1 MEDVKQA
8 SPGVLETLMRK
19 IPGYG
24 GYLDREQRRDADR
37 LHREFL
43 AKGTS
48 TLKAKVQDIQE
59 EMLRNGDMSQMSR
72 FGDIGN
78 RLDRIT
84 ERLRHA
90 SYGYT
95 GLFAAAEVNI
105 EELNRIYEFDLSL
118 VNSLQAAEDAV
129 KALDT
134 AVSAKDNAG
143 AKATD
148 LEKNL
153 RDLDSKI
160 DEREKLL
167 KGVV

>member
-8 SPGVLETLMRK
+8 SPGALETLMRK

-24 GYLDREQRRDADR
+24 GYLDRELRRDADR

-43 AKGTS
+43 AKGT
-48 TLKAKVQDIQE
+48 TGLKSKVQDIQE

-72 FGDIGN
+72 FGEIGN

-95 GLFAAAEVNI
+95 GLFAATEVNE

-118 VNSLQAAEDAV
+118 VNGLQAAEDAV
-129 KALDT
+129 KALDA
-134 AVSAKDNAG
+134 AVSAKDNAN
-143 AKATD
+143 AKTSD